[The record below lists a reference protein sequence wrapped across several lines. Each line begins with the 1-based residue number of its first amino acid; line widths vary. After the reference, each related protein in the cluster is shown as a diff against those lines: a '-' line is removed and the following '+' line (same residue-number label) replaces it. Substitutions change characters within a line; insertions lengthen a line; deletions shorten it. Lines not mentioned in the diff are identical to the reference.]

1 MRFADVHESLE
12 EPLVLPIRGKD
23 YEIQPASGAD
33 GLKLQEFMSEIQEIA
48 RKSKAGEEIDEE
60 STSLGSADKF
70 EDMEKLSMGEDVREQ
85 MFADGV
91 PLKTIKVAGMAA
103 FYWQTLQDDGETAA
117 AYWASGGKA
126 PKPNRAQR
134 RTATPTRQGAAT
146 TTRRPASATTT
157 KRKAAGSKS
166 KA

>member
-23 YEIQPASGAD
+23 YSIEPASGEV
-33 GLKLQEFMSEIQEIA
+33 GLQLQEFMSEIQEIA
-48 RKSKAGEEIDEE
+48 RRSKAGEKIDESNVDLGTAAKFDQME
-60 STSLGSADKF
+60 EMSLGKS
-70 EDMEKLSMGEDVREQ
+70 VRDE

-146 TTRRPASATTT
+146 TTRKQGSATTT
-157 KRKAAGSKS
+157 KRKAAASKS